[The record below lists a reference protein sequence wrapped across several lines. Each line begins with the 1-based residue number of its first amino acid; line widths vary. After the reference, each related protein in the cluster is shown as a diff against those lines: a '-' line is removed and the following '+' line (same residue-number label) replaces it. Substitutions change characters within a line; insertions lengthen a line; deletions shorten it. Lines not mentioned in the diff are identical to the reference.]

1 MSENEEEIGELEGPD
16 AIVFQEEDDETSPAL
31 VGLCGE
37 INEFSLK
44 EVVLALLAFN
54 KSRIIHDADTSF
66 EDCTDIEFFISSTGG
81 CVNDMFAIY
90 DLMSL
95 VKTNRDIGTFGYGKV
110 ASAAVLLMAAGTRGK
125 RHIAKNAR
133 VMLHH
138 CSANVSGTQPHVHTS
153 YAELKKVEG
162 MMVEALAENSSLSV
176 GEIYNIFSR
185 NTDEF
190 FSAEEVLEMGLVD
203 KII

>member
-1 MSENEEEIGELEGPD
+1 MSENEEEIGEPEGPD
-16 AIVFQEEDDETSPAL
+16 AIVFYEEDDETSPSL

-44 EVVLALLAFN
+44 EVALALLAFN
-54 KSRIIHDADTSF
+54 KSRILHDDNVSF
-66 EDCTDIEFFISSTGG
+66 EGITDIEFFISSTGG
-81 CVNDMFAIY
+81 CVNDMFGIY
-90 DLMSL
+90 DLMRL
-95 VKTNRDIGTFGYGKV
+95 VKANRHIATFGYGKV
-110 ASAAVLLMAAGTRGK
+110 ASAAVLLLAAGTPGK

-138 CSANVSGTQPHVHTS
+138 CSANVSGTQPHVQTS
-153 YAELKKVEG
+153 YTELKKVEG
-162 MMVEALAENSSLSV
+162 MMVEALAQNSNLSV